1 MAKNDCLM
9 CYFNLFTANQSVIL
23 LTDEGAKELGSY
35 STAEIAKKLAELCE
49 EYEVSTVRL
58 VGDHTYLDRIA
69 DRIQEAPA
77 IYGLE
82 KIKKIKT
89 EIY

>member
-1 MAKNDCLM
+1 MAQNDCLV
-9 CYFNLFTANQSVIL
+9 CYFNLFTANQSVVL
-23 LTDEGAKELGSY
+23 LSDKGMTELGSF

-49 EYEVSTVRL
+49 EYDVNTVRL
-58 VGDHTYLDRIA
+58 IGDHTYLDRIA
-69 DRIQEAPA
+69 ERIQEAPT